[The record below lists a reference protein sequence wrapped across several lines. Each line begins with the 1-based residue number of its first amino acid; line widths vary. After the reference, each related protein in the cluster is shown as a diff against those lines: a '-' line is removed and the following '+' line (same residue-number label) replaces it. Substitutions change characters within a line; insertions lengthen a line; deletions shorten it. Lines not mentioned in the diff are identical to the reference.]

1 VILVRVP
8 GTLRYRDVAL
18 RTVSAACKLV
28 GSGDKSLDAARRQ
41 LHEEMLSAAGE
52 AFNNVAI
59 HGYRGLPDGAIE
71 FQIETFAREIVIR
84 LMDHGHS
91 FDLVSAPSP
100 VIDEL
105 PEGGMGIYIIK
116 SFVDSIAYQ
125 AGQQGEPNVLT
136 LRKRLAEKAVEEAP
150 ASAPNMTALERGAP
164 GNSSSQTA
172 PSLHMPDGRRQGETP
187 IEGRHIM
194 TYSRTDTEAA
204 TVLKIEGTLDAHTV
218 TELRPDLETLV
229 ADNPRRVIVDL
240 SALRLIDSSGVG
252 AIVSLYKRIRA
263 SGGQVSVTG
272 MRDQPLAIFKLMR
285 LDKALTA

>member
-1 VILVRVP
+1 MILVRVP

-18 RTVSAACKLV
+18 RAVSAACKLV

-59 HGYRGLPDGAIE
+59 HGYRGLSVGDIE
-71 FQIETFAREIVIR
+71 FQIETAGHEILIR
-84 LMDHGHS
+84 LLDYGRS
-91 FDLVSAPSP
+91 FDPASAPSP

-105 PEGGMGIYIIK
+105 PEGGMGVFIIK
-116 SFVDSIAYQ
+116 SFVDSIEYQ
-125 AGQQGEPNVLT
+125 AGQPNVLT
-136 LRKRLAEKAVEEAP
+136 LRKRLAEKAVEVAP
-150 ASAPNMTALERGAP
+150 ASAPKMTALERGAP
-164 GNSSSQTA
+164 GNSSSQTV
-172 PSLHMPDGRRQGETP
+172 PSLHMPDARRQGETP

-194 TYSRTDTEAA
+194 TFSRTDTEAA

-218 TELRPDLETLV
+218 TELRPELETLI